1 MLISS
6 LPQFPVAINAG
17 GDNRQSRALQQG
29 GQRGADASTL
39 AAKTGSV
46 VKPSPSLQVER
57 DYAKVERV
65 NLNLIRESAI
75 SLQSQR
81 AVATYNAAANADGY
95 GVVVSG
101 TLDLFA

>member
-39 AAKTGSV
+39 TTTAVNKA
-46 VKPSPSLQVER
+46 PSIDVER
-57 DYAKVERV
+57 DYTKVERV
-65 NLNLIRESAI
+65 NLNLIRESTI
-75 SLQSQR
+75 FLQSQR

>member
-6 LPQFPVAINAG
+6 LPQFPGVVNAG
-17 GDNRQSRALQQG
+17 GGNRQSRAPQPG

-39 AAKTGSV
+39 TPTVVNKAPSV
-46 VKPSPSLQVER
+46 EVAR
-57 DYAKVERV
+57 DDAKVERV
-65 NLNLIRESAI
+65 NLNLIRESTI

-81 AVATYNAAANADGY
+81 AVATYNAAANAGGY

-101 TLDLFA
+101 ALDLFA